1 MQKLNSLFHF
11 PNRSSN
17 WVLIAIICIFQF
29 VSHAFYLKI
38 PASGHHVWR
47 QCNTLAVARNYAEVD
62 MNILYPRI
70 DKNYGTDGI
79 TGPQFTSY
87 DYTLAWLYRL
97 FGFSQF
103 THRWWSLII
112 SFSIIAGLFH
122 LSNQF
127 FNSKII
133 SFWCTF
139 SVLGIPEFYYHS
151 FNAVPD
157 ILAMSAMIWAWY
169 FYNKLNQSNSWIHAW
184 FSAILLALAGMTKL
198 MFLIPGFVFLGD
210 IWNRGAFPQQKNAEQ
225 YGKLWP
231 KWVLIALISLSFSYA
246 WYRWAHYLTYL
257 HWLNEFVHEI
267 RFFENGSQVFQAFLQ
282 NLSIDLFE
290 TWVGYP
296 LIFLVFGGWYFALKN
311 KKIIKDKR
319 ILLLILASILYYI
332 VMQKQLQVHGYYILL
347 FVPFIVL
354 KIGYFLNQL
363 LNIDLFAAANSKENI
378 SKEDVRNTTPMLT
391 TVYPVENLS
400 NMDVSYYQDGS
411 TSQNNDG
418 STSHYKNGGTSQNKN
433 GSTSHHIGTNING
446 SKNNFPNKLKWLPI
460 LCLLI
465 LISPLWSWVRM
476 HHNWTE
482 KGFRV
487 PNTLMDVKNATMIE
501 NYTSENPLWI
511 VGPDQSGC
519 VYFYYLHAK
528 GFPWYNLQEKDSV
541 FDEYLNQGAQGFI
554 TDQPEKVKEM
564 SLKFNWKIRYTKQL
578 GTFYWI
584 GTEK

>member
-1 MQKLNSLFHF
+1 MHKLNSLFHF
-11 PNRSSN
+11 PNRASN
-17 WVLIAIICIFQF
+17 LVLIAIICLFQF
-29 VSHAFYLKI
+29 VSHAYYLKI

-103 THRWWSLII
+103 THRWLSLII

-133 SFWCTF
+133 SFWSTF

-157 ILAMSAMIWAWY
+157 ILAMAAMIWAWY
-169 FYNKLNQSNSWIHAW
+169 FYNKLNQSNSWNHAW
-184 FSAILLALAGMTKL
+184 FGAILLALAGMTKL

-210 IWNRGAFPQQKNAEQ
+210 IWNRGAFPRQKNAEN

-231 KWVLIALISLSFSYA
+231 KWGLIALISLSFSYA

-267 RFFENGSQVFQAFLQ
+267 RFFDNGTQAFQAFLQ
-282 NLSIDLFE
+282 NISIDLFE

-296 LIFLVFGGWYFALKN
+296 LIFLVFGGWYFVFKN
-311 KKIIKDKR
+311 KQIIKDKR

-332 VMQKQLQVHGYYILL
+332 VMQKQLQIHGYYILL

-354 KIGYFLNQL
+354 NIGYLINHLVNKYKLNW
-363 LNIDLFAAANSKENI
+363 
-378 SKEDVRNTTPMLT
+378 LT
-391 TVYPVENLS
+391 
-400 NMDVSYYQDGS
+400 VS
-411 TSQNNDG
+411 
-418 STSHYKNGGTSQNKN
+418 
-433 GSTSHHIGTNING
+433 
-446 SKNNFPNKLKWLPI
+446 
-460 LCLLI
+460 CLLI
-465 LISPLWSWVRM
+465 MISPLWSWVRM

-487 PNTLMDVKNATMIE
+487 PNTLMDVKNATLIE
-501 NYTSENPLWI
+501 KYTSENPLWI

-528 GFPWYNLQEKDSV
+528 GFPWYNLEEKDSV

-554 TDQPEKVKEM
+554 TDQPEIVKEM

-584 GTEK
+584 GIEK

>member
-1 MQKLNSLFHF
+1 MG
-11 PNRSSN
+11 
-17 WVLIAIICIFQF
+17 LIIFICLVQLIT
-29 VSHAFYLKI
+29 HINYLKV

-97 FGFSQF
+97 LGFSQF

-112 SFSIIAGLFH
+112 SFSIIAGLFY
-122 LSNQF
+122 LANQF
-127 FNSKII
+127 FKSKMI
-133 SFWCTF
+133 SFWSTF

-169 FYNKLNQSNSWIHAW
+169 FYNRLNQSNSWMHAW
-184 FSAILLALAGMTKL
+184 FCAVLLALAGMTKL

-210 IWNRGAFPQQKNAEQ
+210 IWNRGAFPRQKNAAK
-225 YGKLWP
+225 YLKLWP
-231 KWVLIALISLSFSYA
+231 KWGLIALISLSFSYA

-267 RFFENGSQVFQAFLQ
+267 RFFDNGSQAFQAFLQ

-296 LIFLVFGGWYFALKN
+296 LIFLVFGGWYFAFKN
-311 KKIIKDKR
+311 RQIIQDKR
-319 ILLLILASILYYI
+319 ILFLIFATILYYI

-354 KIGYFLNQL
+354 NIGYLINHLVNKYRLTSAKSAGNISNGDLNKNSGIL
-363 LNIDLFAAANSKENI
+363 TTANSCGKN
-378 SKEDVRNTTPMLT
+378 SNVDVK
-391 TVYPVENLS
+391 NL
-400 NMDVSYYQDGS
+400 
-411 TSQNNDG
+411 NN
-418 STSHYKNGGTSQNKN
+418 NAL
-433 GSTSHHIGTNING
+433 TNING
-446 SKNNFPNKLKWLPI
+446 NNSNLAGCNTTIGATSQYSETNIHRSKNNFTNKLNWLGI
-460 LCLLI
+460 SCLLI
-465 LISPLWSWVRM
+465 LISPMWSWLRM

-482 KGFRV
+482 QGYRV
-487 PNTLMDVKNATMIE
+487 PSTLMDIKNAELIE
-501 NYTSENPLWI
+501 KYTSENPLWI

-519 VYFYYLHAK
+519 VYFYYLQAK

-541 FDEYLNQGAQGFI
+541 FDGFLNQGAHGFI
-554 TDQPEKVKEM
+554 TDQPEKVREM

-584 GTEK
+584 GIEK

>member
-11 PNRSSN
+11 PNRASN
-17 WVLIAIICIFQF
+17 LVLIAIICLFQF
-29 VSHAFYLKI
+29 VSHAYYLKI

-87 DYTLAWLYRL
+87 DYTLAWLYRI

-103 THRWWSLII
+103 THRWLSLII

-133 SFWCTF
+133 SFWSTF

-157 ILAMSAMIWAWY
+157 ILAMAAMIWAWY
-169 FYNKLNQSNSWIHAW
+169 FYNKLNQSNSWNHAW
-184 FSAILLALAGMTKL
+184 FGAVLLALAGMTKL

-210 IWNRGAFPQQKNAEQ
+210 IWNRGAFPRQKNAEQ

-231 KWVLIALISLSFSYA
+231 KWGIIAFISLIFSYA

-267 RFFENGSQVFQAFLQ
+267 RFFDNGSQAFQALFQ

-296 LIFLVFGGWYFALKN
+296 LIFLVFGGWYFVFKN
-311 KKIIKDKR
+311 KQIIKDKR

-332 VMQKQLQVHGYYILL
+332 VMQKQLQIHGYYILL

-354 KIGYFLNQL
+354 NIGYLLNQL
-363 LNIDLFAAANSKENI
+363 LNLDSVTAPNKIENVYTMDVNNTNKSLISSNSNENI
-378 SKEDVRNTTPMLT
+378 SNVVICDA
-391 TVYPVENLS
+391 
-400 NMDVSYYQDGS
+400 QDGA
-411 TSQNNDG
+411 TF
-418 STSHYKNGGTSQNKN
+418 HYKN
-433 GSTSHHIGTNING
+433 GSTSHNKNGGTYQYKNG
-446 SKNNFPNKLKWLPI
+446 STSHNNGTKINRSTNNFPNKLNWLTVS
-460 LCLLI
+460 CLLI
-465 LISPLWSWVRM
+465 MISPLWSWVRM

-487 PNTLMDVKNATMIE
+487 PNTLMDVKNATLIE
-501 NYTSENPLWI
+501 KYTSENPLWI

-528 GFPWYNLQEKDSV
+528 GFPWYNLEEKDSV

-554 TDQPEKVKEM
+554 TDQPEIVKEM

-584 GTEK
+584 GIEK